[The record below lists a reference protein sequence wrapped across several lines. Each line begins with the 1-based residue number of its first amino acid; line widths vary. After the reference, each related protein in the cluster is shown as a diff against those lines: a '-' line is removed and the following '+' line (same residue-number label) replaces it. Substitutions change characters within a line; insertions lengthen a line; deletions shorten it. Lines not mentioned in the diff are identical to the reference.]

1 MPRFGSARAVATA
14 SKKSATRKRICAQR
28 HICGARTDLASIEA
42 MSDAD
47 AAKLLHVGEATIERA
62 KAVLRTNNTDLIEA
76 VRQSV
81 RMRTIY

>member
-1 MPRFGSARAVATA
+1 
-14 SKKSATRKRICAQR
+14 
-28 HICGARTDLASIEA
+28 